1 MTTGSRVQSLPRTCR
16 CVAFEKSAYLR
27 REPPTPPP
35 SLILSSEYTSL
46 LLIRAYTNFRPHTT
60 FVSKQSICRLLF
72 FVSVEGASFH
82 GDNMVQCVT
91 TAVVMRRGHS
101 ILFQER
107 GDTFITA
114 ASLLASWTQV
124 CRKVMKRREPQERE
138 SINRCKNVSIDYITV
153 TALKTCKGP
162 C

>member
-1 MTTGSRVQSLPRTCR
+1 
-16 CVAFEKSAYLR
+16 
-27 REPPTPPP
+27 
-35 SLILSSEYTSL
+35 
-46 LLIRAYTNFRPHTT
+46 
-60 FVSKQSICRLLF
+60 
-72 FVSVEGASFH
+72 
-82 GDNMVQCVT
+82 MVQCVT

-138 SINRCKNVSIDYITV
+138 SINWCKNVSIDYITV

-162 C
+162 S